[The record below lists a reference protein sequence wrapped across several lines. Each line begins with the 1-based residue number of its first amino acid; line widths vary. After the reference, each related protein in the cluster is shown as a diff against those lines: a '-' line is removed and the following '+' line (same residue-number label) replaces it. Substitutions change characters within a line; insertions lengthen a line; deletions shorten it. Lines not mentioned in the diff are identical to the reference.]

1 MNKFFTLFLALILFV
16 LPGSVQS
23 EDFDTL
29 PIAIENQESAIEE
42 NEVQEEIVVPKPM
55 SNQEIYDLFGPEPY
69 LGPTSW
75 LGSKNEK

>member
-42 NEVQEEIVVPKPM
+42 NEVQ
-55 SNQEIYDLFGPEPY
+55 
-69 LGPTSW
+69 
-75 LGSKNEK
+75 

>member
-1 MNKFFTLFLALILFV
+1 MKKLFTLFLALILFV

-29 PIAIENQESAIEE
+29 QSTIESQEAAIED
-42 NEVQEEIVVPKPM
+42 NEVHEEIVVPQPM
-55 SNQEIYDLFGPEPY
+55 SNREIDDLFGPEPY